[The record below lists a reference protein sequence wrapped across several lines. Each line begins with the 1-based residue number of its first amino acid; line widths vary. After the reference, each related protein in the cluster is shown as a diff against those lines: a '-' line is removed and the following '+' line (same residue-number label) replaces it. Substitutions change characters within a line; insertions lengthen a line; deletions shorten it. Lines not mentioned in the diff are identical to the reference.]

1 MCIRLSKVTI
11 NFTVSRTF
19 RKFHSIFWK
28 IVLLL
33 QDSLF
38 KFGSLRLNSGPRY
51 TKKCKLRILPSR

>member
-38 KFGSLRLNSGPRY
+38 KFGSLTTEFGAY
-51 TKKCKLRILPSR
+51 TKKCELRILPSR